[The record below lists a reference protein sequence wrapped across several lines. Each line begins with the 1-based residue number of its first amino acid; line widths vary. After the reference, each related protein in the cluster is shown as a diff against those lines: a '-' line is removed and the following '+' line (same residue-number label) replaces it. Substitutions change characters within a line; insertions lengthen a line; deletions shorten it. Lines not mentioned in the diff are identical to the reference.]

1 MLMTVFWVVALM
13 LLGSLLTLIVLWLM
27 LEYLED
33 R

>member
-27 LEYLED
+27 LAYLED
-33 R
+33 K